1 MDYSRTSYLKQNKK
15 YWFKGRKSA
24 GVKTNLNDRYF
35 TGLIKKATEDF
46 LSVHGD
52 RMKQE
57 QPEVYYSMINKPHP
71 KKYQKEEVIKPVEVQ
86 SSTPAIAHENELTE
100 YLKQRD
106 IERKAEYE
114 KIRSQQKKQIKISFR
129 AECKDPNRGMRWVN
143 PNIPI
148 NQGKLGFSQI
158 VRKKGKRYYY

>member
-1 MDYSRTSYLKQNKK
+1 
-15 YWFKGRKSA
+15 
-24 GVKTNLNDRYF
+24 
-35 TGLIKKATEDF
+35 
-46 LSVHGD
+46 
-52 RMKQE
+52 
-57 QPEVYYSMINKPHP
+57 MINKPLP
-71 KKYQKEEVIKPVEVQ
+71 KKYQKEEVVKPVESKPLV
-86 SSTPAIAHENELTE
+86 PDPVRENELSE

-158 VRKKGKRYYY
+158 IRKKGKRYYY